1 MRNRFDHTNMYRAR
15 INISR
20 RIIADT
26 EAIIGW
32 LAIKLINPLVDPSPE
47 IVKAIIARVGTQK
60 KTIIKGSQ
68 RARIRNRVIVQEK
81 KNRRNKSIND
91 LSTIV

>member
-1 MRNRFDHTNMYRAR
+1 MRKRFDHTNMYRAR

-32 LAIKLINPLVDPSPE
+32 LAIKLINPLVDPPPE
-47 IVKAIIARVGTQK
+47 IVKAIIAKVGTQE

-68 RARIRNRVIVQEK
+68 RARIRNRVIVQGK